1 MANIKTVLVQ
11 EKAKY
16 GEILNKKS
24 DRLLPIT

>member
-1 MANIKTVLVQ
+1 MANIKTVLDQ
-11 EKAKY
+11 EKAKS